1 MGPMMPMN
9 NPLMVLMN
17 ATRGGGNPMQMLQ
30 KMAGGNPQ
38 VAQAMQIIQGKN
50 PQQLRQMA
58 MNMAKERG
66 LNVNDIAGSMGV
78 TLPKM

>member
-1 MGPMMPMN
+1 MGPMN
-9 NPLMVLMN
+9 NPLGVMMN
-17 ATRGGGNPMQMLQ
+17 TMRSGGNPMPILQ
-30 KMAGGNPQ
+30 QMAGGNPQ

-50 PQQLRQMA
+50 PQQLRQIA